1 MNFFGI
7 LFNNSGHSHNND
19 NKKLNRLHSIIY
31 YLWMIFLVIN
41 IITFK

>member
-7 LFNNSGHSHNND
+7 LFNNSGHSHNNE

-31 YLWMIFLVIN
+31 YLLSMDDIFSY
-41 IITFK
+41 